1 MRLRGEAAGLSFATV
16 TVRRLDPLELRV
28 LGCLIEKQRTTPE
41 QYPLTLNSLRLACN
55 QASNREPVLQLDDA
69 QVRAAVQSLGTRGYA
84 RLATGPG
91 SRTAKYRQLF
101 GEALDLLPSQI
112 SILAVLMLRGP
123 QTIAELKT
131 RCERLHHFA
140 DSAAVEATLAQ
151 LDESELVHLLRKQPG
166 QREERW
172 QHLLGEEAT
181 DEPGATA
188 GAPGAAA
195 GEPSS
200 LERRLHQLEE
210 RVVELERRLA
220 ERGLP
225 D

>member
-1 MRLRGEAAGLSFATV
+1 V
-16 TVRRLDPLELRV
+16 TVHRLDPLELRV

-55 QASNREPVLQLDDA
+55 QTTNRDPVLQLDES
-69 QVRAAVQSLGTRGYA
+69 QVRAAVQSLGTRGYT

-101 GEALDLLPSQI
+101 SEALDLLPSQV

-123 QTIAELKT
+123 QTVAELKT

-140 DSAAVEATLAQ
+140 DNAAVEATLTR
-151 LDESELVHLLRKQPG
+151 LDESELVHVLPKQVG

-172 QHLLGEEAT
+172 KHLLTEEAT
-181 DEPGATA
+181 EEAPPATT
-188 GAPGAAA
+188 AAA
-195 GEPSS
+195 AAAAEPTS
-200 LERRLHQLEE
+200 LERRLQH
-210 RVVELERRLA
+210 
-220 ERGLP
+220 GLL

>member
-1 MRLRGEAAGLSFATV
+1 V
-16 TVRRLDPLELRV
+16 TVHRLDPLELRV

-55 QASNREPVLQLDDA
+55 QTTNRDPVLQLDES
-69 QVRAAVQSLGTRGYA
+69 QVRAAVQSLGTRGYT

-101 GEALDLLPSQI
+101 SEALDLLPSQV

-123 QTIAELKT
+123 QTVAELKT

-140 DSAAVEATLAQ
+140 DNAAVEATLTR
-151 LDESELVHLLRKQPG
+151 LDESELVHVLPKQVG

-172 QHLLGEEAT
+172 KHLLTEEAT
-181 DEPGATA
+181 EEAPPATT
-188 GAPGAAA
+188 AAA
-195 GEPSS
+195 AAAAEPTS
-200 LERRLHQLEE
+200 LERRLQQLEE
-210 RVVELERRLA
+210 RLGELERRLA
-220 ERGLP
+220 EHGLL

>member
-1 MRLRGEAAGLSFATV
+1 MLAGSKLQAV
-16 TVRRLDPLELRV
+16 TIHRLDPVELRV

-41 QYPLTLNSLRLACN
+41 QYPLTLNALRLACN
-55 QASNREPVLQLDDA
+55 QATNREPVMELDES
-69 QVRAAVQSLGTRGYA
+69 QVRSAAQSLGTRGYA

-112 SILAVLMLRGP
+112 SILGVLMLRGP
-123 QTIAELKT
+123 QTVAELKT

-140 DSAAVEATLAQ
+140 DAAEVEATLVR
-151 LDESELVHLLRKQPG
+151 LDESELVHLLPKRPG

-172 QHLLGEEAT
+172 THLLSET
-181 DEPGATA
+181 PTA
-188 GAPGAAA
+188 EVEIVGAPV
-195 GEPSS
+195 EPAP
-200 LERRLHQLEE
+200 LDRRMQQLED
-210 RVVELERRLA
+210 RLADLERRLA
-220 ERGLP
+220 ERGLL